1 MLRPLRSTRKRRP
14 KRREVSRSFRIPPD
28 VDRELEKAAREKRWS
43 KSFLIRD
50 ILVGWLTF
58 RRAKE
63 QTAEARRATDE
74 MKIAIEKGVR
84 INDEN

>member
-14 KRREVSRSFRIPPD
+14 KRREVSRSFRVPPD
-28 VDRELEKAAREKRWS
+28 VDRELEAAAREKRWS

-58 RRAKE
+58 RKAN
-63 QTAEARRATDE
+63 E
-74 MKIAIEKGVR
+74 MHKGDP
-84 INDEN
+84 NAPS

>member
-1 MLRPLRSTRKRRP
+1 MLRPLRSTRKRKP

-50 ILVGWLTF
+50 ILCGWLSYRNADTMH
-58 RRAKE
+58 KGD
-63 QTAEARRATDE
+63 TDAQASTE
-74 MKIAIEKGVR
+74 G
-84 INDEN
+84 